1 MALQKLDKTEW
12 TAFCDRLS
20 KALVGERAEVEV
32 ESPILGSQVEAKRL
46 LLIGIVYDRKSD
58 IVEIALEGLD
68 HMVRKPQEL
77 YVDFGTSGLAS
88 LEVVNDDGI
97 REIITLHDPL
107 MLPPPAETC

>member
-1 MALQKLDKTEW
+1 
-12 TAFCDRLS
+12 
-20 KALVGERAEVEV
+20 
-32 ESPILGSQVEAKRL
+32 
-46 LLIGIVYDRKSD
+46 
-58 IVEIALEGLD
+58 
-68 HMVRKPQEL
+68 MVRKPQEL